1 MILDLTRT
9 GKPNDI
15 RDYIVFE
22 NLRVQSGFR
31 PYENEKRAFS
41 NSSDLKPSVLEKS
54 RFHKPGVNVDVSKS
68 LRRCVDLASS
78 SRARN
83 PTKYAGLSEVKNFLP
98 NQQ

>member
-31 PYENEKRAFS
+31 PYENEKRAFFKF
-41 NSSDLKPSVLEKS
+41 L
-54 RFHKPGVNVDVSKS
+54 RFEAERFGKVSFS
-68 LRRCVDLASS
+68 
-78 SRARN
+78 
-83 PTKYAGLSEVKNFLP
+83 
-98 NQQ
+98 